1 MRKAR
6 TVAKRCVL
14 WLWFVLSLVFLVPMA
29 MIYFFGIV
37 VEGSGAAMQDGASEA
52 FEFAKDEFRR
62 LERWCKDDL

>member
-14 WLWFVLSLVFLVPMA
+14 WLWFILSLVFLVPMA
-29 MIYFFGIV
+29 MIFFLGIV
-37 VEGSGAAMQDGASEA
+37 VEGSGSAMRDGASEA
-52 FEFAKDEFRR
+52 FEFAKGEFRR